1 MPTNAITDSLKSAL
15 AKDLA
20 SLPQV
25 HHIETEWTDGAL
37 FVWIFLEDASP
48 SARRQI
54 YPKQLKIISRF
65 PEVDFDFNL
74 VTPSSRRTN
83 EISTTDAP

>member
-1 MPTNAITDSLKSAL
+1 MIVRYTRSGDGKERAKMPTNAITDSLKSAL

-25 HHIETEWTDGAL
+25 HHIETECSDGAL

-48 SARRQI
+48 TARRQI
-54 YPKQLKIISRF
+54 
-65 PEVDFDFNL
+65 
-74 VTPSSRRTN
+74 
-83 EISTTDAP
+83 